1 MKVWITKYA
10 LTQGIIETE
19 AERSK
24 NHEDMIDTGK
34 FGYYHGSD
42 WHKTKQEAIKKAE
55 EMKEKKILSLE
66 KQLTKLRIL
75 KFE

>member
-42 WHKTKQEAIKKAE
+42 WHTTEEDAIKKAE
-55 EMKEKKILSLE
+55 EMKIRKIISLE
-66 KQLTKLRIL
+66 KQINKIKEL
-75 KFE
+75 KF